1 MAQTT
6 WKRSACPYDCPDGC
20 GLLVETDGK
29 CVYRVKGDPEHPVT
43 RGFVCRKMQHY
54 ERTVHSPRRIP
65 TPLRRVGEKGKGEFV
80 PISWEEA
87 VDEITTRWK
96 ALIAAYG
103 AESILPYSYAG
114 TEHQIQYGCGE
125 AFFGRLGAS
134 RLEVLFG
141 VILPLLKT
149 TFATGFISIFTSCM
163 TSVGAIIFLISPGKN
178 VASAELFQSIENGR
192 YGVASVQAV
201 LIILVTVGI
210 NMAFMSLTKRR
221 ERGGK

>member
-1 MAQTT
+1 MTN
-6 WKRSACPYDCPDGC
+6 KSANAMFSGID
-20 GLLVETDGK
+20 
-29 CVYRVKGDPEHPVT
+29 
-43 RGFVCRKMQHY
+43 RKI
-54 ERTVHSPRRIP
+54 E
-65 TPLRRVGEKGKGEFV
+65 
-80 PISWEEA
+80 
-87 VDEITTRWK
+87 D
-96 ALIAAYG
+96 AA
-103 AESILPYSYAG
+103 
-114 TEHQIQYGCGE
+114 
-125 AFFGRLGAS
+125 RDLGAS